1 MNKGKYIKKKNT
13 VATYSTAHINRK
25 VGIGEITVAVTLTEY
40 SEIDKVSSVYKTIP
54 KEVNEEEIIE
64 LIVTKLMMIN
74 GIDELDKLYID
85 YPNVNN
91 LSIPSKVKIPF
102 QFNENKDKQ
111 IMGGQLLEFALTADD
126 PSIMEGLVKEGF

>member
-1 MNKGKYIKKKNT
+1 MSKEKYIKKRNT
-13 VATYSTAHINRK
+13 VTTYSTAHINRK
-25 VGIGEITVAVTLTEY
+25 VGIGEITIAVTLTEY

-54 KEVNEEEIIE
+54 KGVDEEEIIE
-64 LIVTKLMMIN
+64 LIVTKLMMMN

-111 IMGGQLLEFALTADD
+111 IMGGQLLEFALTAGD
-126 PSIMEGLVKEGF
+126 SSMLKGLVGEEF